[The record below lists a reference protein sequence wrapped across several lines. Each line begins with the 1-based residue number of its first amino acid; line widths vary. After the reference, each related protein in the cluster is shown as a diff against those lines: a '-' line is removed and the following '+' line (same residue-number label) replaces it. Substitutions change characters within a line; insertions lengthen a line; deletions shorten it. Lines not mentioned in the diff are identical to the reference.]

1 MVFDAH
7 ADIFWDVARRRNEG
21 EDHVLEKYHK
31 ERLTKGQVE
40 GVGFSIWANPE
51 KEGDT
56 YAGLTENM
64 ILQAK
69 ADIAQ
74 STDWL
79 AMVRTPEEALKA
91 KAEGK
96 IYGFVTVEGMAAV
109 GKDLSK
115 IDTYYADF
123 GARMGMLTWN
133 EKNDLAT
140 GCKGGPADEGLTDLG
155 KEAIRIMEDRKILAD
170 VSHLNDG
177 GFWDIIKMATKPVIA
192 THSNCRC
199 MCDHVRNLTD
209 DMMRAIKETG
219 GVVGLNCYHNFISAD
234 PAKQNAAYLAQHAAH
249 MAEVMGVEHVIC
261 GFDFCEFLGRDTHLL
276 EGLED
281 ASHLPSFMDE
291 LRKVGFS
298 EKEVNMIG
306 HENML
311 RVLG

>member
-40 GVGFSIWANPE
+40 AVGFSIWANPE

-133 EKNDLAT
+133 EKNGLAT

-261 GFDFCEFLGRDTHLL
+261 GFDFCEFLGRAPHLL

>member
-96 IYGFVTVEGMAAV
+96 IYGFVMVEGMAAV

-261 GFDFCEFLGRDTHLL
+261 GFDFCEFLGRDPHLL

>member
-1 MVFDAH
+1 MVFDVH

-21 EDHVLEKYHK
+21 EENVLTRCHK
-31 ERLTKGQVE
+31 DRLQKGQVE
-40 GVGFSIWANPE
+40 GVGFSIWSNPE

-64 ILQAK
+64 IMQAK
-69 ADIAQ
+69 ADIPQAA
-74 STDWL
+74 DWL
-79 AMVRTPEEALKA
+79 AIVRTAEEARKA

-96 IYGFVTVEGMAAV
+96 IYGFVTVEGMAAI

-123 GARMGMLTWN
+123 GARMAMLTWN
-133 EKNDLAT
+133 EKNDLAC
-140 GCKGGPADEGLTDLG
+140 GCRGGEQTEGLTDLG
-155 KEAIRIMEDRKILAD
+155 KEAIRIMEDRKILVD

-177 GFWDIIKMATKPVIA
+177 GFWDIIKMANKPVIA
-192 THSNCRC
+192 THSNCRS
-199 MCDHVRNLTD
+199 MCNHVRNLTH

-234 PAKQNAAYLAQHAAH
+234 PAKQNGAYLAQHAAH
-249 MAEVMGVEHVIC
+249 MAEVMGVEHVVC
-261 GFDFCEFLGRDTHLL
+261 GFDFCEFLGRDPHLL

-281 ASHLPSFMDE
+281 ASHLPAVVDE

-298 EKEVNMIG
+298 EAEVKMIG

-311 RVLG
+311 RLL

>member
-261 GFDFCEFLGRDTHLL
+261 GFDFCEFLGRDPHLL

>member
-1 MVFDAH
+1 MVFDVH

-21 EDHVLEKYHK
+21 EENVLTRCHK
-31 ERLTKGQVE
+31 ERLQKGQVE

-64 ILQAK
+64 IMQAK
-69 ADIAQ
+69 ADIPQAAE
-74 STDWL
+74 WL
-79 AMVRTPEEALKA
+79 SIVRTAEEARKA

-96 IYGFVTVEGMAAV
+96 IYGFVTVEGMAAI

-123 GARMGMLTWN
+123 GARMAMLTWN
-133 EKNDLAT
+133 EKNDLAC
-140 GCKGGPADEGLTDLG
+140 GCKGGEQTEGLTDLG
-155 KEAIRIMEDRKILAD
+155 KEAIRIMEDRKILVD

-177 GFWDIIKMATKPVIA
+177 GFWDIIKMASKPVIA
-192 THSNCRC
+192 THSNCRS

-219 GVVGLNCYHNFISAD
+219 GVVGLNCYHNFISQD
-234 PAKQNAAYLAQHAAH
+234 PAKQNGAYLAQHAAH
-249 MAEVMGVEHVIC
+249 MAEVMGVEHVVC
-261 GFDFCEFLGRDTHLL
+261 GFDFCEFLGRDPHLL

-281 ASHLPSFMDE
+281 ASHLTAFVDE

-298 EKEVNMIG
+298 EAEVKMIG

-311 RVLG
+311 RLL

>member
-1 MVFDAH
+1 MVFDVH

-96 IYGFVTVEGMAAV
+96 IYGFVMVEGMAAV

-261 GFDFCEFLGRDTHLL
+261 GFDFCEFLGRDPHLL

>member
-40 GVGFSIWANPE
+40 AVGFSIWANPE

-261 GFDFCEFLGRDTHLL
+261 GFDFCEFLGRDPHLL

>member
-1 MVFDAH
+1 MVFDVH

-21 EDHVLEKYHK
+21 EENVLTRCHK
-31 ERLTKGQVE
+31 DRLQKGQVE
-40 GVGFSIWANPE
+40 GVGFSIWSNPE

-64 ILQAK
+64 IMQAK
-69 ADIAQ
+69 ADIPQAA
-74 STDWL
+74 DWL
-79 AMVRTPEEALKA
+79 AIVRTAEEARKA

-96 IYGFVTVEGMAAV
+96 IYGFVTVEGMAAI

-123 GARMGMLTWN
+123 GARMAMLTWN
-133 EKNDLAT
+133 EKNDLAC
-140 GCKGGPADEGLTDLG
+140 GCRGGEQTEGLTDLG
-155 KEAIRIMEDRKILAD
+155 KEAIRIMEDRKILVD

-177 GFWDIIKMATKPVIA
+177 GFWDIIKMANKPVIA
-192 THSNCRC
+192 THSNCRS
-199 MCDHVRNLTD
+199 MCNHVRNLTD

-234 PAKQNAAYLAQHAAH
+234 PAKQNGAYLAQHAAH
-249 MAEVMGVEHVIC
+249 MAEIMGVEHVVC
-261 GFDFCEFLGRDTHLL
+261 GFDFCEFLGRDPHLL

-281 ASHLPSFMDE
+281 ASHLPAFVDE

-298 EKEVNMIG
+298 EAEVKMIG

-311 RVLG
+311 RLL

>member
-155 KEAIRIMEDRKILAD
+155 KEAIRIMEDRKILVD

-261 GFDFCEFLGRDTHLL
+261 GFDFCEFLGRDPHLL